1 MKIYFKNTFKPVFII
16 FCLVFI
22 YFLFCAYMYTNA
34 TFVDISN
41 NIFRLHVIANSDSK
55 EDQLLKYHVRD
66 SVINYIQELSN
77 SSRSKEDLIKLVSKN
92 KENIQKV
99 AQNAVYSYGF
109 TYPIYISIGNFFFPT
124 KQYGDISLPP
134 GYYDAV
140 RIEIGEA
147 KGKNWWCVLF
157 PPLCFID
164 VSSGIVPES
173 SKEILK
179 ENLSDDEFNLICNSS
194 ENISFKFKIVELL
207 QNMSINGIF
216 M

>member
-1 MKIYFKNTFKPVFII
+1 M
-16 FCLVFI
+16 
-22 YFLFCAYMYTNA
+22 
-34 TFVDISN
+34 
-41 NIFRLHVIANSDSK
+41 H
-55 EDQLLKYHVRD
+55 
-66 SVINYIQELSN
+66 
-77 SSRSKEDLIKLVSKN
+77 
-92 KENIQKV
+92 
-99 AQNAVYSYGF
+99 NAVYSYGF

>member
-99 AQNAVYSYGF
+99 AQCSILLWIYLSYL
-109 TYPIYISIGNFFFPT
+109 YKY
-124 KQYGDISLPP
+124 
-134 GYYDAV
+134 
-140 RIEIGEA
+140 
-147 KGKNWWCVLF
+147 W
-157 PPLCFID
+157 
-164 VSSGIVPES
+164 
-173 SKEILK
+173 
-179 ENLSDDEFNLICNSS
+179 
-194 ENISFKFKIVELL
+194 
-207 QNMSINGIF
+207 
-216 M
+216 